1 MSFLNFNNARI
12 AAKIF
17 TIVGVLGGIA
27 ALIAGVGVF
36 ALSNLNHAAHEMEVA
51 GKQVAKGS
59 DILTNVIAI
68 NRGEYRLAANPSPET
83 IVEVKREY
91 EEEKAILEREL
102 AEIEATADA
111 EQKKMLEGIH
121 AAITAYEH
129 EFDAVLRLAENN
141 AHLVD
146 ISAAQREILDEVS
159 KGVQQ
164 ALALQHAVHA
174 YLEYTEQKDHR
185 YADAADATY
194 QTTSLV
200 LIAVA
205 GLGIVIGVVL
215 SWFISQK
222 GIVGPVREI
231 TARMNTLAGG
241 DADIQIGY
249 ANLTNEVG
257 QMATALRALRDA
269 VVKAFSLGQ
278 MVEDMPMGVMQC
290 DPKTLE
296 INYLNKFSK
305 DTLKTLEKFLPV
317 KADQFMGQCI
327 DVFHKN
333 PAHQRK
339 ILSDPKN
346 LPHKAQINVGPE
358 ILDLLVTAI
367 LDKNGGYIGPMLTWS
382 VITEKAKADAE
393 AARLAQMVEDM
404 PVGVMTC
411 DPKTLDI
418 NYLNKFSKDTLKSI
432 EQHLP
437 VKADQ
442 MMGQC
447 IDIFH
452 KNPSHQRQILG
463 DPKNLP
469 HRGRIQ
475 VGPEYLDLLVS
486 PIMDRG
492 GRYIGPMLTWSVV
505 TDKVRLADD
514 FESNVGKI
522 VEAVSAAS
530 TEMQSTAQSMSATA
544 EETNRQAASVAAASE
559 EASTNVQTV
568 ASAAEELSASISE
581 IGRQVSESS
590 RSTTQAAEQARR
602 TNDQVGRLAEAAQK
616 IGEVVSLIS
625 DIAEQTNLLALNATI
640 EAARAGEAGKGFAV
654 VASEVKSLA
663 NQTAKATEDISS
675 QIASIQGATSD
686 AVTAIQEISKTIESI
701 NEIAAAVAS
710 AVEEQGAATQEIATN
725 VQQAAAGTN
734 EVSSNISGVTQ
745 AAGETGNAAQGV
757 LSAAT
762 ELSKQSEHMRTQVDN
777 FLAQVRAS

>member
-17 TIVGVLGGIA
+17 TVVGVLGGVA

-36 ALSNLNHAAHEMEVA
+36 ALSNLNHAAHEMEIA
-51 GKQVAKGS
+51 GGEVAKGS

-91 EEEKAILEREL
+91 EEEKATLEREL

-121 AAITAYEH
+121 AAIAEYEH
-129 EFDAVLRLAENN
+129 EFDAILQLAERN

-146 ISAAQREILDEVS
+146 ISGAQREILDEVS
-159 KGVQQ
+159 KGAQQ
-164 ALALQHAVHA
+164 AKALQDSVYA
-174 YLEYTEQKDHR
+174 YLKYTEEKDHR
-185 YADAADATY
+185 FAEAADATY

-205 GLGIVIGVVL
+205 GLGIVIGLVL
-215 SWFISQK
+215 SWIVSQK

-231 TARMNTLAGG
+231 TARMTTLAGG
-241 DADIQIGY
+241 DANIEIGY

-257 QMATALRALRDA
+257 QMANALRALRNTVA
-269 VVKAFSLGQ
+269 ESFRLGQ
-278 MVEDMPMGVMQC
+278 MVEDMPVGVITC

-296 INYLNKFSK
+296 INYLNKFS
-305 DTLKTLEKFLPV
+305 
-317 KADQFMGQCI
+317 
-327 DVFHKN
+327 
-333 PAHQRK
+333 
-339 ILSDPKN
+339 
-346 LPHKAQINVGPE
+346 
-358 ILDLLVTAI
+358 
-367 LDKNGGYIGPMLTWS
+367 
-382 VITEKAKADAE
+382 TE
-393 AARLAQMVEDM
+393 
-404 PVGVMTC
+404 
-411 DPKTLDI
+411 
-418 NYLNKFSKDTLKSI
+418 TLKSI
-432 EQHLP
+432 EKHLP
-437 VKADQ
+437 IKADQ
-442 MMGQC
+442 MKGQC

-475 VGPEYLDLLVS
+475 VGPEYLDLLIS
-486 PIMDRG
+486 PIVDRD
-492 GRYIGPMLTWSVV
+492 GRYTGPMLTWSVV

-514 FESNVGKI
+514 FEANVGKI

-581 IGRQVSESS
+581 ISRQVSESS
-590 RSTTQAAEQARR
+590 RSTTQAAEQARK
-602 TNDQVGRLAEAAQK
+602 TNDQVSKLADAAQK

-701 NEIAAAVAS
+701 NEIASAVAS

-745 AAGETGNAAQGV
+745 AAGETGSAAQEV